1 MKNIVIT
8 GASTGIGYALC
19 KIYLDA
25 GYRVFGSVRKQADA
39 DRLQSELGKGIHP
52 MLFDVT
58 HQEDVEAAAAEVKV
72 ALKGEGLA
80 LLINNAGIAT
90 SGPLMLQPLDE
101 LRKQFEINVI
111 GLFGVT
117 QAFLPLLGAVKN
129 APHPPGRIIN
139 ISSVGGKIAAPF
151 LGAYSGS
158 KHALEGMSESLRRE
172 LQLYGIDVIVVGP
185 GAIKT
190 PIWDKPSA
198 TDLSIYNGT
207 DFEKSGQRFQK
218 FMLKSG
224 RNGMEADDLAQRIL
238 KVSEKKKPKTRYTFA
253 PKKFRDFTF
262 PLLMPKRMVDRAIA
276 KNLGLS
282 PGGKGKEEQ
291 GGRYV

>member
-19 KIYLDA
+19 KIYLEA

-39 DRLQSELGKGIHP
+39 DRIQSELGKGLHP
-52 MLFDVT
+52 ILFDVT
-58 HQEDVEAAAAEVKV
+58 DQEAVEAAAKEVKTL
-72 ALKGEGLA
+72 LKGEGLA
-80 LLINNAGIAT
+80 LLINNAGMAT
-90 SGPLMLQPLDE
+90 SGPLMLQPLEE
-101 LRKQFEINVI
+101 LRQQFEINVI

-117 QAFLPLLGAVKN
+117 QAFLPMLGAVKD

-172 LQLYGIDVIVVGP
+172 LQVYGIDVIIVGP

-198 TDLSIYNGT
+198 TDLSVYFGT
-207 DFEKSGQRFQK
+207 DFEDAGKRFQK

-224 RNGMEADDLAQRIL
+224 KNGMEADELASRIL
-238 KVSEKKKPKTRYTFA
+238 KLSEKRKPKTRYTFA
-253 PKKFRDFTF
+253 PKKFRDFTL
-262 PLLMPKRMVDRAIA
+262 PLLLPKRMIDRAIA

-282 PGGKGKEEQ
+282 PDGKGKDDQ